1 MHILF
6 VDESGYA
13 PSTHK
18 AEKVPIFV
26 LGGVVIPE
34 KVWPSLRDGLQ
45 QAKRRYGVSGEIK
58 WRYFTKT
65 HPNGKPNSL
74 SHLSAEQKDALRN
87 DLLDSIVQ
95 HKSVRIIAAVVD
107 TVAAFETTRINSAD
121 DLYHEAYKVLSERFQ
136 YFLQDVEREAGVR
149 VSGLIVCDNRNSD
162 QDDRLKEFHQ
172 SLLQGGTFTASYKNL
187 IEGLFIAASH
197 HSVGTQF
204 ADLVAGAVF
213 RTEAR
218 GDFRFTQ
225 RLEAAFRRSP
235 SGNVEGYGIVRVP
248 KRR

>member
-1 MHILF
+1 MP
-6 VDESGYA
+6 V
-13 PSTHK
+13 
-18 AEKVPIFV
+18 FV

-65 HPNGKPNSL
+65 HPKAKPNSM
-74 SHLSAEQKDALRN
+74 SHLTAEQKDALRN
-87 DLLDSIVQ
+87 ELLDAIVQ

-107 TVAAFETTRINSAD
+107 TVAAFQTSRINSAD

-172 SLLQGGTFTASYKNL
+172 SLLQGGTYTSSYKNF

-213 RTEAR
+213 RNEAR
-218 GDFRFTQ
+218 GDLRFTQ
-225 RLEAAFRRSP
+225 HLASAFRRSP